1 MWTSEDFCIT
11 YPMKTIAYLRVST
24 EEQGA
29 SGLGLEAQAASIK
42 AAAARLGL
50 GEVETFTD
58 SGLSGAAAIEK
69 RPGLFSAIGALTKG
83 AVLIV
88 AKRDR
93 LGRDPILVA
102 TIERLAARKGA
113 RIVSA
118 AGEGTDNDDPSN
130 VLMRRMID
138 AFGEYERLII
148 KARTKAALG
157 AKRARGEKTGGA
169 VPFGFV
175 LVEGGKLSAD
185 AAEQATIS
193 KAAELRAAGLSLA
206 KIAAELNA
214 AGITT
219 KQGAAWSAMQ
229 IKRILGRAA

>member
-1 MWTSEDFCIT
+1 
-11 YPMKTIAYLRVST
+11 MKAIAYLRVST

-58 SGLSGAAAIEK
+58 SGISGAAGIEK
-69 RPGLFSAIGALTKG
+69 RPGLLGAIGALVKG
-83 AVLIV
+83 AVLLV

-113 RIVSA
+113 RIISA

-157 AKRARGEKTGGA
+157 AKRARGEKTGGD

-185 AAEQATIS
+185 AAEQTTIS
-193 KAAELRAAGLSLA
+193 KAAELRATGLSLSEVA
-206 KIAAELNA
+206 KHLNA
-214 AGITT
+214 AGIAT
-219 KQGAAWSAMQ
+219 KRGTQWTHKQVA
-229 IKRILGRAA
+229 RILGRAG